1 MSHNISK
8 VNGIDEVFVA
18 GKPAWHGLGN
28 NVDKAQSWK
37 KAVQLAHLE
46 WKVNKE
52 FLFDK
57 DGKKVDAY
65 GLFRSDTGDFINS
78 VGSQFMPFQNE
89 DCFSWVDTL
98 LSKKNGAHY
107 VTAGALGKGEIVWC
121 LAKLPEKIG
130 IKGTD
135 DISENYLLFVDYRIQ
150 GKAAINK
157 LTNTRVVCNNTLNIA
172 LKDNGAL
179 LRIRHNEDF
188 NSRLETAKTILA
200 GVRGDIMTLDDKL
213 NFLASK
219 LVTKD
224 TLTKYFEYIFP
235 NIKESTIQQNRAE
248 RILELYESND
258 NNAIPEIRGS
268 AYNLLNSVTNYI
280 DHEASVTI
288 RNQDGTGAGQLVQAR
303 EARRA
308 ETAMFGAGSEFKT
321 DSLNWIF
328 DNVQMNPSMPKGI
341 GNPKVLV
348 NILDKMDLTLPIG
361 K

>member
-1 MSHNISK
+1 MSHNISQ
-8 VNGIDEVFVA
+8 VNGVSEVFVA
-18 GKPAWHGLGN
+18 GKPAWHGLGV
-28 NVDKAQSWK
+28 NVDKAQTWK
-37 KAVQLAHLE
+37 QAVKLAHLN

-57 DGKKVDAY
+57 EGKQLPAF
-65 GLFRSDTGDFINS
+65 GLFRSDTGEFINS
-78 VGSQFMPFQNE
+78 VGNQFTPFQNE

-98 LSKKNGAHY
+98 LESKNGAHY
-107 VTAGALGKGEIVWC
+107 VTAGALGKGEVVWC

-135 DISENYLLFVDYRIQ
+135 DISENYLMFVDYRIQ

-157 LTNTRVVCNNTLNIA
+157 LTSTRVVCNNTLNIA
-172 LKDNGAL
+172 LRDKGAL
-179 LRIRHNEDF
+179 VRIRHNEDF
-188 NSRLETAKTILA
+188 QARLDNAKTVLEGI
-200 GVRGDIMTLDDKL
+200 RGDIVTLDEKL

-219 LVTKD
+219 QMTKD
-224 TLTKYFEYIFP
+224 TLTKYFEFVFP

-248 RILELYESND
+248 KILELYESND

-268 AYNLLNSVTNYI
+268 AFNLVNAVTNYI

-288 RNQDGTGAGQLVQAR
+288 RNQDGTGQLVQIR
-303 EARRA
+303 EAKRA
-308 ETAMFGAGSEFKT
+308 EAAMLGAGSEFKT
-321 DSLNWIF
+321 ETLNWIF

-348 NILDKMDLTLPIG
+348 NILDKMDLTIG
-361 K
+361 N